1 MGALDDARDRARLLG
16 SAPVVDR
23 TLIAPMT
30 LVSVSTDALSAVV
43 QDLGGGQVTV
53 ACNPSAV
60 WSGVGV
66 AMVIR
71 DPTDGRAVM
80 ALCPGSKP
88 VVMPDPIPKPTPT
101 PTVVRK
107 TATITPTSTGTY
119 WPGGG
124 GWGRFN
130 SGRYGGVSDLYQ
142 YGQGIGVGLLRGAA
156 FYGDRIKALGASK
169 IVNAS
174 VHLMGNGSMRGGW
187 SPVLQATTQNAQPG
201 GDVSLTGGTYTGS
214 VSGTSETDVDVTAAV
229 ELMRTGAAGGL
240 ALVGATYGG
249 LYGTSRGTGM
259 ALSVTCEVTS

>member
-16 SAPVVDR
+16 SAPVVDH

-30 LVSVSTDALSAVV
+30 LVSVATDALSAVV

-60 WSGVGV
+60 WTGVQV

-88 VVMPDPIPKPTPT
+88 VVMPDPIPKPTPK

-156 FYGDRIKALGASK
+156 FYGDRVRALGASS
-169 IVNAS
+169 IVSAS

-229 ELMRTGAAGGL
+229 ELMRTGDAGGL
-240 ALVGATYGG
+240 ALVGAQYGG
-249 LYGTSRGTGM
+249 LFGTSRGRGM
-259 ALSVTCEVTS
+259 ALSITYEVMS

>member
-16 SAPVVDR
+16 SAPVVDH

-30 LVSVSTDALSAVV
+30 LVSVATDALSAVV

-60 WSGVGV
+60 WTGVQV

-88 VVMPDPIPKPTPT
+88 VETPAPSPEPSPEPSVT
-101 PTVVRK
+101 RK
-107 TATITPTSTGTY
+107 AATITPVSTGTY
-119 WPGGG
+119 WPNGG

-130 SGRYGGVSDLYQ
+130 SGRYGGASDLYQ

-156 FYGDRIKALGASK
+156 FYGDRVRALGASS
-169 IVNAS
+169 IVSAS

-214 VSGTSETDVDVTAAV
+214 VSGTSETDVGVTAAV

-240 ALVGATYGG
+240 SLVGTTYGG
-249 LYGTSRGTGM
+249 LYGTSRGQGM
-259 ALSVTCEVTS
+259 ALSVTYEVTS

>member
-1 MGALDDARDRARLLG
+1 MGALDDARDRARLL
-16 SAPVVDR
+16 STAPVVDR

-30 LVSVSTDALSAVV
+30 LVSVSEDALSAVV
-43 QDLGGGQVTV
+43 QDLGGGQVEV
-53 ACNPSAV
+53 VCNPSAV
-60 WSGVGV
+60 WTGVQV
-66 AMVIR
+66 AMVMR

-88 VVMPDPIPKPTPT
+88 VEAPAPAPSPSEPI
-101 PTVVRK
+101 VIRK

-124 GWGRFN
+124 GWGQFN

-142 YGQGIGVGLLRGAA
+142 GGPEIGVGLLRGAA

-174 VHLMGNGSMRGGW
+174 VHLMGNGSMRGTW
-187 SPVLQATTQNAQPG
+187 SPVIQAATQNAQPG

-240 ALVGATYGG
+240 ALVGTTYGAV
-249 LYGTSRGTGM
+249 YGTSRGRGM
-259 ALSVTCEVTS
+259 ALSVTYEVTS

>member
-1 MGALDDARDRARLLG
+1 MGALDDARDRARLLDT
-16 SAPVVDR
+16 APVVDR

-60 WSGVGV
+60 WTGVQV

-71 DPTDGRAVM
+71 DPTDGRAIM
-80 ALCPGSKP
+80 ALCPGSKASDATSDP
-88 VVMPDPIPKPTPT
+88 GPTPDPSVT
-101 PTVVRK
+101 RR
-107 TATITPTSTGTY
+107 TATITPVSTGTY
-119 WPGGG
+119 WPNGG

-142 YGQGIGVGLLRGAA
+142 YGQGIGVGSLRGVA
-156 FYGDRIKALGASK
+156 FYGDRVRALGASS
-169 IVNAS
+169 IVSAS

-187 SPVLQATTQNAQPG
+187 SPALQATTQKAQPA

-214 VSGTSETDVDVTAAV
+214 VSGVGETDVGVTAAV

-240 ALVGATYGG
+240 ALVGTTYGG
-249 LYGTSRGTGM
+249 LYGTSRGRAM
-259 ALSVTCEVTS
+259 ALSVTYEVTS

>member
-16 SAPVVDR
+16 AAPVVDR

-60 WSGVGV
+60 WTGVQV

-88 VVMPDPIPKPTPT
+88 VEAPAPVPSPSEP
-101 PTVVRK
+101 VVIRK
-107 TATITPTSTGTY
+107 TDTITPTSTGTY

-142 YGQGIGVGLLRGAA
+142 GGPEIGVGLLRGVA

-174 VHLMGNGSMRGGW
+174 VHLMGNGSMRGMW
-187 SPVLQATTQNAQPG
+187 SPVIQAATQNGQPS
-201 GDVSLTGGTYTGS
+201 GDVTLTGGTYTGS
-214 VSGTSETDVDVTAAV
+214 LSGTGETDMNVTAAV

-240 ALVGATYGG
+240 ALVGGAYGAV
-249 LYGTSRGTGM
+249 YGTSRGTGM
-259 ALSVTCEVTS
+259 ALSVTYEVTA